1 MARICLVTT
10 SQPSANPRLVKEA
23 DALVEAGHAVHVVGA
38 HWVDWATTADAAL
51 VASRGWT
58 FSFVDWRRE
67 VRPMLWWTSR
77 MRQHAARRACQIVG
91 PIRGLAEP
99 ALTRL
104 APELGREVRRHPSDL
119 YIAHNLG
126 ALPVAIDAARRTG
139 ARVGFDAEDFH
150 SGQLTPDRDGPQRA
164 LTQAIERRSLPKCDY
179 VTAAAPLIA
188 EAYAALCGIAVPE
201 VVLNVFSKRHRPT
214 LPRTR
219 REGPVRLYWFSQTIG
234 PDRGLEDAVAALAL
248 LRRPDVELHLRGRW
262 QDGYEPQLRRVAA
275 DHGLAGDRIVA
286 HAPAAPD
293 EMVALASDMDI
304 GLALEPPVSHNND
317 ILWSNKVFTY
327 LLAGTPVVLSRTA
340 GQGRLAP
347 LLGGAAVLYAPGDVP
362 GLVAAL
368 QQWTSDAAALGHARA
383 VAWQL
388 GDERYNWEVEQRR
401 FLQIV
406 DGVLDVRGA
415 AAGVV
420 AAGALAG
427 AKARHEGGGAKAP
440 PPQPRV
446 S

>member
-23 DALVEAGHAVHVVGA
+23 DALVEAGHVVHVVGA
-38 HWVDWATTADAAL
+38 HWVDWATTADALL

-58 FSFVDWRRE
+58 FSFVDWRRN
-67 VRPMLWWTSR
+67 VRPTLWWMSR
-77 MRQHAARRACQIVG
+77 VRQHAARRACQIVG
-91 PIRGLAEP
+91 PISGLAEP

-104 APELGREVRRHPSDL
+104 APELGREVRRHASDL

-126 ALPVAIDAARRTG
+126 ALPVAIDAARGTG

-150 SGQLTPDRDGPQRA
+150 SGQLTPDRDGPLLA

-188 EAYAALCGIAVPE
+188 DAYAALCGIATPD
-201 VVLNVFSKRHRPT
+201 VVLNVFSRRHRPA
-214 LPRTR
+214 LPRPR

-262 QDGYEPQLRRVAA
+262 QEGYEAQLRRVAA
-275 DHGLAGDRIVA
+275 DAGLAGNRMVV

-293 EMVALASDMDI
+293 EMVALAFDMDI
-304 GLALEPPVSHNND
+304 GLALEPPVSFNND

-327 LLAGTPVVLSRTA
+327 LLGGTPAVLSRTA
-340 GQGRLAP
+340 GQSRLAP
-347 LLGGAAVLYAPGDVP
+347 LLGEAAVMYTPGDVA
-362 GLVAAL
+362 GLAAAL
-368 QQWTSDAAALGHARA
+368 DRWTSDASALGHARA

-388 GDERYNWEVEQRR
+388 GDERYNWEIEQRQ
-401 FLQIV
+401 FLRIV
-406 DGVLDVRGA
+406 DGVLDVRA
-415 AAGVV
+415 AEAGHD
-420 AAGALAG
+420 
-427 AKARHEGGGAKAP
+427 AKALRPQQKA
-440 PPQPRV
+440 